1 MEEKPSYMKL
11 VNTGLYILNH
21 KVSNLVPLNKN
32 FNADDLIKKTKKRNL
47 KIGIFKIRD
56 NDWIDVGQWDEL
68 KNEFDKIQKS

>member
-1 MEEKPSYMKL
+1 MKL

-68 KNEFDKIQKS
+68 KNEFDKIKKS